1 MTLRCAHRRHAH
13 EALDL
18 TLTLQQSEGG
28 RLNPDLE
35 TRPMESKEFTRPV
48 HVTTWMAVFL
58 ALVAVLAAMLVPQ
71 LKQAFVANAAF
82 NGVILFV
89 LVVGIA
95 VNLRQVWRLQRE
107 VLWIEDFRSADPEA
121 PRGSLRPVLLA
132 PMARLLSTRKRG
144 QSHLSPTSTR
154 SILDSVQIRLEEQR
168 DLSRYL
174 IGLLI
179 FLGLL
184 GTFWGLLT
192 TIRSIGEIIGGMSVG
207 SDPVAMFEALKT
219 KLDAPL
225 GGMAT
230 SFSTSLFG
238 LAGSLIVGFLDLQ
251 SGHAQNR
258 FYNELEEWL
267 SQMTK
272 LPSGVGMEGE
282 GNVPAYVQALLEQT
296 AESMERM
303 QRSAVESER
312 ERRTTAEHLGELNN
326 QLSRLADLISRE
338 ARDLSALSATQDELR
353 GLIRQL
359 AQQPAQG
366 AQFSEDLRAE
376 LRLLSRTIGA
386 ALGGAGAGR
395 TE

>member
-1 MTLRCAHRRHAH
+1 MNGQLPPTL
-13 EALDL
+13 LD
-18 TLTLQQSEGG
+18 TLA
-28 RLNPDLE
+28 
-35 TRPMESKEFTRPV
+35 MERKDFTKPV
-48 HVTTWMAVFL
+48 HVTTWMAIFL
-58 ALVAVLAAMLVPQ
+58 ALVAVLAAVLVPQ
-71 LKQAFVANAAF
+71 LKHAFIANAAF

-89 LVVGIA
+89 LAVGIM

-107 VLWIEDFRSADPEA
+107 VLWIEGFLQQTEA
-121 PRGSLRPVLLA
+121 GGPSPSGLQPVLLA
-132 PMARLLSTRKRG
+132 PMARVLSNRRRG
-144 QSHLSPTSTR
+144 QAHLSPATTR
-154 SILDSVQIRLEEQR
+154 SILDGVQIRLEEQR

-184 GTFWGLLT
+184 GTFWGLLA
-192 TIRSIGEIIGGMSVG
+192 TIRSIGEIIGNLSVG
-207 SDPVAMFEALKT
+207 TDPVAMFEALKA

-238 LAGSLIVGFLDLQ
+238 LAGSLVVGFLDLQ

-258 FYNELEEWL
+258 FYNELENWL

-272 LPSGVGMEGE
+272 LPSSVGAEGE
-282 GNVPAYVQALLEQT
+282 GNVHAYVQALLEQT

-312 ERRTTAEHLGELNN
+312 ERRATSEHLGELNN
-326 QLSRLADLISRE
+326 QLNRLAELIGRE
-338 ARDLSALSATQDELR
+338 SRDLSTLSATQDDLR
-353 GLIRQL
+353 GLLRQL

-366 AQFSEDLRAE
+366 AQFTEDLRAE
-376 LRLLSRTIGA
+376 MRLLSRTIAA
-386 ALGGAGAGR
+386 ALGGHNGNKAD
-395 TE
+395 

>member
-1 MTLRCAHRRHAH
+1 
-13 EALDL
+13 
-18 TLTLQQSEGG
+18 
-28 RLNPDLE
+28 
-35 TRPMESKEFTRPV
+35 MERKDFTKPV

-58 ALVAVLAAMLVPQ
+58 ALVAALAAVLVPQ
-71 LKQAFVANAAF
+71 LKHAFIANAAF

-89 LVVGIA
+89 LAVGIA

-107 VLWIEDFRSADPEA
+107 VLWIEEFQQTNGGPSAT
-121 PRGSLRPVLLA
+121 GLKPVLLA
-132 PMARLLSTRKRG
+132 PMARVLSNRRRG
-144 QSHLSPTSTR
+144 QAHLSPASTR
-154 SILDSVQIRLEEQR
+154 SILDGVQIRLEEQR

-184 GTFWGLLT
+184 GTFWGLLA
-192 TIRSIGEIIGGMSVG
+192 TIRSIGEIIGNLSVG
-207 SDPVAMFEALKT
+207 SDPVAMFEALKA

-238 LAGSLIVGFLDLQ
+238 LAGSLVVGFLDLQ

-258 FYNELEEWL
+258 FYNELEDWL
-267 SQMTK
+267 SHMTK
-272 LPSGVGMEGE
+272 LPSGVGAEGE

-296 AESMERM
+296 AEGIERM
-303 QRSAVESER
+303 QRSAADTER
-312 ERRTTAEHLGELNN
+312 ERRATAEHLGELNA
-326 QLSRLADLISRE
+326 QLTRLADLIGRE
-338 ARDLSALSATQDELR
+338 SRDLSTLSTTQDELR
-353 GLIRQL
+353 ALLRQL

-366 AQFSEDLRAE
+366 AQFTEDLRAE

-386 ALGGAGAGR
+386 ALGGAAGNKAD
-395 TE
+395 

>member
-1 MTLRCAHRRHAH
+1 
-13 EALDL
+13 
-18 TLTLQQSEGG
+18 
-28 RLNPDLE
+28 
-35 TRPMESKEFTRPV
+35 MEHKVFTKPV
-48 HVTTWMAVFL
+48 HVTTWMGVFL
-58 ALVAVLAAMLVPQ
+58 ALVAVLAAVLVPQ
-71 LKQAFVANAAF
+71 LKHAFLANAAF
-82 NGVILFV
+82 NGLIVFV
-89 LVVGIA
+89 LAIGIA

-107 VLWIEDFRSADPEA
+107 VLWIEAFQQHPDATTDT
-121 PRGSLRPVLLA
+121 PRPTLLA
-132 PMARLLSTRKRG
+132 PMARLLSSRKRG
-144 QSHLSPTSTR
+144 QFHLSPASMRTL
-154 SILDSVQIRLEEQR
+154 LDSVQIRLEEQR

-184 GTFWGLLT
+184 GTFWGLLV
-192 TIRSIGEIIGGMSVG
+192 TIRSIGEIIGNMSVG

-267 SQMTK
+267 SHITR
-272 LPSGVGMEGE
+272 LPSGTGIEGE
-282 GNVPAYVQALLEQT
+282 ASVPAYVQALLEQT
-296 AESMERM
+296 AEGLDRM
-303 QRSAVESER
+303 QRSTAESER
-312 ERRTTAEHLGELNN
+312 ERRTTAEHLAELNT
-326 QLSRLADLISRE
+326 QLGRLAELIGRE
-338 ARDLSALSATQDELR
+338 SRDLSALSASQDELR

-366 AQFSEDLRAE
+366 VQFSEDLRAE
-376 LRLLSRTIGA
+376 LRLLSRTIAA
-386 ALGGAGAGR
+386 ALGGAGSQKAD
-395 TE
+395 